1 MCTRE
6 ILLNSSF
13 INGERKNLHKVN
25 NGSGVMADYE
35 CHATTS

>member
-13 INGERKNLHKVN
+13 INGENLHKVN
-25 NGSGVMADYE
+25 NGTGVMADYE